1 MQISVIVPV
10 YQSERHLER
19 CVDSILSQDYTDFE
33 LLLIDDGST
42 DASGAI
48 CQKYADKDNRVKVLH
63 RENGGLSA
71 ARNSGIEMAQG
82 KWITFIDS
90 DDAILQSTF
99 SQNMQI
105 LESDPSIEILEYPV
119 LEHAGGPKEFLRE
132 FNPEYMVEGKDV
144 FKDWIQLQGYYHCYA
159 CNKFFREDLFKSN
172 PSMRFP
178 VGKNFED
185 IDLFSRMIRICNSI
199 YYSNRGCYIY
209 YFNSNSITN
218 TYSYSN
224 MESLIQSNF
233 RLLETVSSM
242 KENTEQDSEDS
253 QDSSDNWIEIAQC
266 RLWVGCMNLSI
277 DWNRIKSLPKKEID
291 ARYIDTL
298 RQLQP
303 SVKTLRQAGFGF
315 KTSIKLILISMF
327 GIQFGLDFTARLS
340 KKL

>member
-1 MQISVIVPV
+1 MQITVIVPI
-10 YQSERHLER
+10 YQSERYLER

-48 CQKYADKDNRVKVLH
+48 CQKYADKDNRIKVLH

-71 ARNSGIEMAQG
+71 ARNSGIDIAQG
-82 KWITFIDS
+82 KWITFVDS
-90 DDAILQSTF
+90 DDAISPSTL

-105 LESDPSIEILEYPV
+105 LESEPGIEILEYPI
-119 LEHAGGPKEFLRE
+119 LEHANSPKEFLRE

-144 FKDWIQLQGYYHCYA
+144 FKDWIQLQGYHHCYA
-159 CNKFFREDLFKSN
+159 CNKFFRADLFKSN

-185 IDLFSRMIRICNSI
+185 IDLFTRIIRICNSI

-209 YFNSNSITN
+209 YLNNSSITN

-233 RLLETVSSM
+233 RLLETIASLNEN
-242 KENTEQDSEDS
+242 KETDNAEIEDTSE
-253 QDSSDNWIEIAQC
+253 NWIEIAQC
-266 RLWVGCMNLSI
+266 RLWVGCINLSI
-277 DWNRIKSLPKKEID
+277 DWNRIKSSPKKEID
-291 ARYIDTL
+291 ARYIDSL
-298 RQLQP
+298 EQLQP
-303 SVKTLRQAGFGF
+303 SMQTLRQAGFGF
-315 KTSIKLILISMF
+315 KTAIKLSLIMLLGTQV
-327 GIQFGLDFTARLS
+327 GINFIANSSR
-340 KKL
+340 KL